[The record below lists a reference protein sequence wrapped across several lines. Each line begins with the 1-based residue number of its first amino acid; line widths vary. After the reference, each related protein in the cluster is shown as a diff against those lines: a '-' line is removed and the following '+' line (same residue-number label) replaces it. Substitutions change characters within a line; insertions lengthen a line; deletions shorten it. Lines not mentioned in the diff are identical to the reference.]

1 MSKVKVNQKSE
12 AIVNLN
18 AEKVWEKLIDFGGT
32 EKFVPDLI
40 EKVVV
45 QGNGIGA
52 VRTIYLKGGGEIL
65 EKLTSIDQIRLKLK
79 FIILSTPM
87 PIFDYEGV
95 FTVNSQGNN
104 KCTVIFESNYE
115 VQAVQEEEMHSI
127 IKDFQK
133 TFLSNL
139 EK

>member
-12 AIVNLN
+12 ATVNLN